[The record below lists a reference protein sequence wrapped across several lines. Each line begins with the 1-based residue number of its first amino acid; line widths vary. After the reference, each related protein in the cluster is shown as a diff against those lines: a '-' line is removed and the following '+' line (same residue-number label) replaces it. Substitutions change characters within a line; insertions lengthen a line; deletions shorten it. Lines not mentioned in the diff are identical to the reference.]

1 MSEPWLVTHGLCKS
15 YDTGKRHVEVLR
27 GIDITASPGEVVAV
41 TGPSGSGKTTLL
53 NLLGSL
59 DRPQEGTILW
69 GGQPILEMKSAQLSR
84 IRNREVGFVFQFHHL
99 LPDFSALE
107 NVMMPARIAGTNA
120 SDAQRRGLE
129 LLARVGLEDRAEHR
143 PGELSGGEQQRVAV
157 ARAMMNHPRL
167 LLADE
172 PAGNLDR
179 GRAAE
184 LTELLH
190 QARDEEGL
198 AVVVVTHDE
207 AAAARADRW
216 LHLTDGVLA
225 PHASKRPEVEA

>member
-1 MSEPWLVTHGLCKS
+1 MSEPWLVTSDLRMS
-15 YDTGKRHVEVLR
+15 YDTSHRHVDVLR
-27 GIDITASPGEVVAV
+27 GIDMQVREGELVAV

-59 DRPQEGTILW
+59 DRPRQGGILW
-69 GGQPILEMKSAQLSR
+69 GGRPILEMKAAELSR
-84 IRNREVGFVFQFHHL
+84 LRNLEVGFVFQFHHL
-99 LPDFSALE
+99 LPDFTALE
-107 NVMMPARIAGTNA
+107 NVTMPARISGGNGSAA
-120 SDAQRRGLE
+120 MRRAME
-129 LLARVGLEDRAEHR
+129 LLERVGLLDRAEHR

-157 ARAMMNHPRL
+157 ARAMMNRPRL

-179 GRAAE
+179 SRAAE

-207 AAAARADRW
+207 AVAARADRW
-216 LHLTDGVLA
+216 LHLTEGVLA
-225 PHASKRPEVEA
+225 PHAESLGEGGA